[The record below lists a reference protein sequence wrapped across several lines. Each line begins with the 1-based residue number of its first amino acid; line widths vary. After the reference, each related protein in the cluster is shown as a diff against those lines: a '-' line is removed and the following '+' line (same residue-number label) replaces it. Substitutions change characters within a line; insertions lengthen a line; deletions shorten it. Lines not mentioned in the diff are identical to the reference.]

1 MTTARLAALRAKVQ
15 ASSKINSQA
24 KAENTRLKLELKEK
38 QEEYEEVLLLKK
50 ETLESLSGSMYEAEN
65 TQLRNDIAVK
75 EAAILKEMAAIEAM
89 LSEGEEVEL
98 PPVPEVKPEPKVE
111 VKKPEPVKQQV
122 EVKPEMNGKKPILPP
137 DDGGAGWCLIEEEG
151 QDPEDE
157 NEFFAPEPGS
167 KKGWTWLNTDDD
179 SKIPVE
185 FWGPKTGIT
194 QVPDAQWST
203 HFRVVKR

>member
-24 KAENTRLKLELKEK
+24 KAENEKLKLELKEK
-38 QEEYEEVLLLKK
+38 QEEYAEVLLLKK
-50 ETLESLSGSMYEAEN
+50 ETLENLSGAMYEAEN

-98 PPVPEVKPEPKVE
+98 PPIPEVKPEVKAEVKVE
-111 VKKPEPVKQQV
+111 IKPEPVKQQA
-122 EVKPEMNGKKPILPP
+122 EGNPESNGKKPILPP

-157 NEFFAPEPGS
+157 NEFFAPEGP
-167 KKGWTWLNTDDD
+167 KGWTWLSPDDT
-179 SKIPVE
+179 KIPVE
-185 FWGPKTGIT
+185 FWGPKTGVT
-194 QVPDAQWST
+194 QVPDAEWST

>member
-1 MTTARLAALRAKVQ
+1 MSTARLAALRARVQ
-15 ASSKINSQA
+15 SSTKINSQA

-38 QEEYEEVLLLKK
+38 QEEYQEVLLLKK
-50 ETLESLSGSMYEAEN
+50 ETLEALSGAMYEAEN
-65 TQLRNDIAVK
+65 AQLRNDIANK

-89 LSEGEEVEL
+89 LSEGEEVSL

-122 EVKPEMNGKKPILPP
+122 EVKPEMNGKKPVTPP

-151 QDPEDE
+151 EEDE
-157 NEFFAPEPGS
+157 NEFFAPEPGD
-167 KKGWTWLNTDDD
+167 KKGWTWLSPDD

-185 FWGPKTGIT
+185 FWGPQTGIT
-194 QVPDAQWST
+194 QVPDSEWST

>member
-15 ASSKINSQA
+15 ASNKINSQA

-38 QEEYEEVLLLKK
+38 QEEYAEVLLLKK

-65 TQLRNDIAVK
+65 TQLREDIASK

-98 PPVPEVKPEPKVE
+98 PPVPEVKPEPKKVE
-111 VKKPEPVKQQV
+111 KKPEPVKTQA
-122 EVKPEMNGKKPILPP
+122 EMNGKKPVTPP
-137 DDGGAGWCLIEEEG
+137 EDGGAGWCLIEEEG
-151 QDPEDE
+151 QDEEDE
-157 NEFFAPEPGS
+157 NEFFAPEPGD
-167 KKGWTWLNTDDD
+167 KKGWTWLSPDETR
-179 SKIPVE
+179 IPVE
-185 FWGPKTGIT
+185 FWGPKSGIT
-194 QVPDAQWST
+194 QVPDPVYST

>member
-1 MTTARLAALRAKVQ
+1 MSTARLAALRAKVQ
-15 ASSKINSQA
+15 ASTKVNSQA

-38 QEEYEEVLLLKK
+38 QEEYAEVLMLKK

-65 TQLRNDIAVK
+65 TQLRTDIASK

-111 VKKPEPVKQQV
+111 VKVEIKPEPVTPKA
-122 EVKPEMNGKKPILPP
+122 ESNGKKPILPP
-137 DDGGAGWCLIEEEG
+137 DDGGAGWCLIEEE
-151 QDPEDE
+151 DEEDE
-157 NEFFAPEPGS
+157 NEFFAPEGP
-167 KKGWTWLNTDDD
+167 KGWTWLSPDD

-185 FWGPKTGIT
+185 FWGPKSGIT
-194 QVPDAQWST
+194 QVPDPVYST